1 MTYLIPALVLACVFG
16 SPIGRELSKNKHP
29 SRQIKYVIGC
39 AALLVLFALVLE
51 ALVYFLD

>member
-1 MTYLIPALVLACVFG
+1 MTYFILALVLACVIG
-16 SPIGRELSKNKHP
+16 SAIGWELSKNKHP

-39 AALLVLFALVLE
+39 TVLMILFALVAE